1 MQSAA
6 SEVARAR
13 REKNIVRSLEFGA
26 CTTGLSLSL
35 PFSSLLLRPLHFW
48 SILLNST
55 GPLFRGKLTKGQL
68 DRDEKVIS
76 WVQKNGDEFVGKK

>member
-26 CTTGLSLSL
+26 CATGLSLSL
-35 PFSSLLLRPLHFW
+35 PFSSLLLVSFTSSSFLV
-48 SILLNST
+48 NT
-55 GPLFRGKLTKGQL
+55 TQ
-68 DRDEKVIS
+68 
-76 WVQKNGDEFVGKK
+76 